1 MLNKQTIEEFQKE
14 LSSKNPTPGGGVVA
28 ALAASFAASLI
39 EMVVNLTQGKK
50 GYEDKEK
57 ILIKI
62 AKDTVEIKKRLTVLA
77 EEDAKAYAKV
87 MEAYRAKSDT
97 SITGITSRKENIKKA
112 LKYAIEV
119 PMEVRKLSHELEE
132 LAYRV
137 SKVGNKNALS
147 DARTAVHLARAAGK
161 SALENIKIN
170 KVALAKLG

>member
-1 MLNKQTIEEFQKE
+1 MLKKQTIEEFQKE

-39 EMVVNLTQGKK
+39 EMVVNLTMGKK
-50 GYEDKEK
+50 GYKDKEQV
-57 ILIKI
+57 LIKI
-62 AKDTVEIKKRLTVLA
+62 AKDTGEIKKRLTVLTD
-77 EEDAKAYAKV
+77 EDAEAYKKV
-87 MEAYRAKSDT
+87 MEANKID
-97 SITGITSRKENIKKA
+97 KENPERKGKIQKA

-161 SALENIKIN
+161 SALENVKIN
-170 KVALAKLG
+170 KDALKKLG

>member
-1 MLNKQTIEEFQKE
+1 MLKKQTIEEFQKE

-39 EMVVNLTQGKK
+39 EMVVNLTIGKK

-62 AKDTVEIKKRLTVLA
+62 AKDTGEIKKRLEVLTN
-77 EEDAKAYAKV
+77 EDAEAYKKV
-87 MEAYRAKSDT
+87 MEAYKTDKENSD
-97 SITGITSRKENIKKA
+97 RKEKIQKA

-132 LAYRV
+132 LAYHV
-137 SKVGNKNALS
+137 SKVGNKNAIS

-170 KVALAKLG
+170 KLSLANLNR